1 MWHIFQYHRRVHKHD
16 IVTNVL
22 FLCECVIGNMMSLH
36 YVPIHTFTIVF
47 LDWHFITFKNT
58 TKPCHVCVNW
68 TEISYCTWS
77 NHLFSHLFS
86 TACVLEIF
94 SAGMWPTKKGR
105 ERAPIICYAFPLW
118 FCSSHWIL
126 FSSISPPLSVL
137 SCVQQRNVLENLG
150 NCKKSTSVAA
160 FFCVFFYEKLKQTNK
175 QSKAWEPKP
184 EIWIISVKL
193 PC

>member
-86 TACVLEIF
+86 TACVLEIDLLCRDVTDKEGEGA
-94 SAGMWPTKKGR
+94 SPNHLL
-105 ERAPIICYAFPLW
+105 C
-118 FCSSHWIL
+118 
-126 FSSISPPLSVL
+126 ISPLILQQPLNLIFQHFSPLKRFVL
-137 SCVQQRNVLENLG
+137 C
-150 NCKKSTSVAA
+150 STKECAGESG
-160 FFCVFFYEKLKQTNK
+160 
-175 QSKAWEPKP
+175 
-184 EIWIISVKL
+184 
-193 PC
+193 